1 MTVKLELEPEPEAE
15 EVEDN
20 KESIDIMIVMAEDM
34 MAFADNAAVLE
45 VEDKEMAVAEVVLRS

>member
-1 MTVKLELEPEPEAE
+1 MELELELEPEAE

-20 KESIDIMIVMAEDM
+20 KESINIIIAVAKDM

-45 VEDKEMAVAEVVLRS
+45 VEGKEMAIAEAVLRI